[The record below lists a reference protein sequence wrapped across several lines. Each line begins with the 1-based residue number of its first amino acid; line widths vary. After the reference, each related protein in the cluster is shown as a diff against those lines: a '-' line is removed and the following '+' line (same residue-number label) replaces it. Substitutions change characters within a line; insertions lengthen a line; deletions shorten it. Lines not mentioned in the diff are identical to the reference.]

1 MENRLM
7 DLVDPRLQFNNNEFF
22 EVQRVLE
29 TAVLC
34 VQISPEKRPTMFRV
48 VAMLV
53 GDATIVISNEEG
65 NLWPNFQPNKSS
77 DEDPFLDLQSTLIS
91 STIGH
96 LANETTNVELSTF
109 HT

>member
-1 MENRLM
+1 M

-29 TAVLC
+29 TAILC

-65 NLWPNFQPNKSS
+65 NEWPNFQPNKSS
-77 DEDPFLDLQSTLIS
+77 DQDPFLDLQSTLIS

-96 LANETTNVELSTF
+96 LANETTNVELNTF
-109 HT
+109 HTQ